1 VPAKPTTKL
10 QGDPDHGLWGFF
22 RDKKLLRE
30 PEELYRHGRPWA
42 VPELR
47 KRTWQDLHNLWWV
60 CVKERNRL
68 ATEKIVRDR
77 KKTDYGH
84 AEARERDETIQ
95 ETMTAILD
103 TLLERQ
109 KAYDEAYKLAKKD
122 PRIDLKVTDGPQL
135 LQEGP
140 YDAEEL
146 DEREEE
152 PQEEPRDDP
161 PLEGKESPES
171 NFYNSNENP
180 PTLGEKVKQKT
191 QKILWNK

>member
-1 VPAKPTTKL
+1 
-10 QGDPDHGLWGFF
+10 
-22 RDKKLLRE
+22 
-30 PEELYRHGRPWA
+30 
-42 VPELR
+42 
-47 KRTWQDLHNLWWV
+47 
-60 CVKERNRL
+60 
-68 ATEKIVRDR
+68 
-77 KKTDYGH
+77 
-84 AEARERDETIQ
+84 
-95 ETMTAILD
+95 
-103 TLLERQ
+103 LE
-109 KAYDEAYKLAKKD
+109 
-122 PRIDLKVTDGPQL
+122 
-135 LQEGP
+135 QEGP